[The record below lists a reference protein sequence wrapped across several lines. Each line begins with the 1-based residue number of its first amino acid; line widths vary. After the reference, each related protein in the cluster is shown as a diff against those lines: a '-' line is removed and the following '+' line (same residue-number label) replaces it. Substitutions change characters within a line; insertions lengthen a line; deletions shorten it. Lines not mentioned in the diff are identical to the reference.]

1 MCSLFLH
8 VFIYGQA
15 YAAEM
20 KTRYQWLISVG
31 KLFFLFFTSFF
42 VHTISVTAPGC
53 ELNFTTFPY
62 QPTGECIGHQ
72 KKINYWDSFGTTL
85 CCRDPLTELSLALA
99 RQAKLSN
106 QGNNN
111 SIFIDQNQWVNCT
124 NSFLQ
129 QPSVWELSCGFDQ
142 LFYGSSQCSTLNL
155 SAISQLQIYGEALG
169 NCSQFNSSAF
179 SQSCKNCSAS
189 ILLLRDKLLTI
200 LQINKNNTE
209 KAICVMAGVTSVAA
223 GILGD
228 PNPSS
233 VDDFY
238 SCLEVLE
245 ALDPG
250 FIKIKTSTAQAL
262 LAFFIAITGMMF
274 VVILIKCVTRNQ
286 KNYSKS
292 FQTKQIKTWSSLYR
306 FSKAEIE
313 NALNF
318 SSEKVFLGQGS
329 AGQVYKGILPS
340 GQEVAIKQIYRSN
353 TSDSFT
359 REVENL
365 SKVRHQNLVCLFG
378 CCVEDG
384 EQYLVYEFC
393 PNGNLAQHL
402 LRKDTV
408 LTWGRRVKILRD
420 CALALRYLHHY
431 IDGCIVHRD
440 IKLTNILLSENLDPK
455 LSDFGLARMLS
466 MEESKVFTDVRGTIG
481 YMDPEY
487 MSNAKLTCAS
497 DIYSFGI
504 VALQLLSGQKVIEL
518 DLDARDQLTRKAKD
532 VSIGKRPLTEFEDPR
547 LNGSTNSVDFE
558 SLLQIAV
565 LCVAKSSRGR
575 PTIDVVFEEMDK
587 AWKNIQLSLRA
598 KNEKKLSGTPGS
610 RSSELN
616 PV

>member
-1 MCSLFLH
+1 MKSY
-8 VFIYGQA
+8 IA
-15 YAAEM
+15 YNA
-20 KTRYQWLISVG
+20 I
-31 KLFFLFFTSFF
+31 
-42 VHTISVTAPGC
+42 APGC

-189 ILLLRDKLLTI
+189 ILLLRDELLTI

-245 ALDPG
+245 ALG
-250 FIKIKTSTAQAL
+250 
-262 LAFFIAITGMMF
+262 
-274 VVILIKCVTRNQ
+274 
-286 KNYSKS
+286 
-292 FQTKQIKTWSSLYR
+292 
-306 FSKAEIE
+306 
-313 NALNF
+313 
-318 SSEKVFLGQGS
+318 
-329 AGQVYKGILPS
+329 
-340 GQEVAIKQIYRSN
+340 
-353 TSDSFT
+353 
-359 REVENL
+359 
-365 SKVRHQNLVCLFG
+365 
-378 CCVEDG
+378 
-384 EQYLVYEFC
+384 
-393 PNGNLAQHL
+393 
-402 LRKDTV
+402 KDTV